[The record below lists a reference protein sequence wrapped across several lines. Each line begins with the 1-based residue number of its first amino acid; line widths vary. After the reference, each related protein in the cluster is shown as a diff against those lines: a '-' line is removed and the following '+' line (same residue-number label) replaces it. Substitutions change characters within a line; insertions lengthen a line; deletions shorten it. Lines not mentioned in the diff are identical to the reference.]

1 MAKLVCQSGPHAGH
15 EYPLSKDV
23 TVLGR
28 SSDCDIKIADAMSSR
43 AQCEVRRDGKL
54 FTLVDGGS
62 RNGTFLN
69 EKKVTERP
77 LTFGDRIRVGE
88 VEYLLVKEAGDVELK
103 DLLSKYDVA
112 EKIGE
117 GGMGIVYR
125 ATQKS
130 MGRQVALKV
139 LSPKYAARPRFVE
152 QFIEEA
158 RAAGKLNHP
167 NIVQVHDVGTEN
179 GIHYFSMELIEGRTC
194 MEILR
199 EQGSFTVAEM
209 LEIALQIGK
218 ALEYAHSQRRIHQDI
233 KPDNIM
239 VASSSGVKL
248 ADLGISKSFDEVATE
263 GNSRRVMGTPHYMAP
278 EAAMAK
284 KIDHRVDIYS
294 LGATLYHLLSGK
306 PPYSGTSA
314 TDVLK
319 AHVMEPLPP
328 LQDLNTDVPDD
339 VAAMIERMMAKNPDD
354 RYLTATAIVEE
365 VRCLQT
371 GLGLGTERIASSD
384 TMILRRL
391 ARGGDP
397 SGASPV
403 LAGGARRAGDKTG
416 DTGQRSTRPRDPGM
430 TTGSRTRGG
439 EDVEPGS
446 DRVRQVLIAGVV
458 VLVIFMVGMFWPRGP
473 TLPVPGPKSS
483 PIPPSTSAATTT
495 GGQAADP
502 DPEPASA
509 SVDHAGDD
517 RARAQAAELEKI
529 ERELEARGDRADLNA
544 LLARLNEPTL
554 ARVEPQNRARKKKLE
569 DELAKNLERRRLA
582 NVVEAFGALEDDV
595 GTLTREHNYDLALS
609 RLAAFP
615 GAGEASVAER
625 LGTLRDRV
633 RKDKDAYLANLSAR
647 TKQLGQ
653 SGDIDG
659 LKELR
664 DQLPPSLIGSALEQE
679 IIAAI
684 TSLESA
690 SAARSAEVV
699 KSALTELARWN
710 LDKVR
715 ELHATH
721 RKAMGD
727 SAPGAQMDEHLRTV
741 NGLDAFTAALATA
754 LQTAAPLRLKGDI
767 GAFREPDLMDA
778 DARAL
783 KLRTSD
789 GGIADVA
796 WSTIKD
802 DAIAAVAARVLKDR
816 AVDHKA
822 ALDALKAARAAK

>member
-62 RNGTFLN
+62 RNGTYLN

-103 DLLSKYDVA
+103 DLLTKYDVA

-218 ALEYAHSQRRIHQDI
+218 ALEYAHNQRRIHQDI

-328 LQDLNTDVPDD
+328 LQELNTDVPDD

-354 RYLTATAIVEE
+354 RYLTASAVVEE
-365 VRCLQT
+365 VRRLQT

-397 SGASPV
+397 SGAAPV
-403 LAGGARRAGDKTG
+403 LAGGTRRTG
-416 DTGQRSTRPRDPGM
+416 DTGPRSTRPRDPGM

-446 DRVRQVLIAGVV
+446 DRLRQVLIAGVV
-458 VLVIFMVGMFWPRGP
+458 VLVIFMVGMFWPRGQA
-473 TLPVPGPKSS
+473 LPVPAPKTA
-483 PIPPSTSAATTT
+483 PVPPAHAAATSTPDKT
-495 GGQAADP
+495 A
-502 DPEPASA
+502 DPEPTTP
-509 SVDHAGDD
+509 SVEHAGDD

-569 DELAKNLERRRLA
+569 DELARNLERRRLA
-582 NVVEAFGALEDDV
+582 NVVEAFGALEADV
-595 GTLTREHNYDLALS
+595 VTLTREHNYDLALS

-615 GAGEASVAER
+615 GAGEASVADR

-653 SGDIDG
+653 SGDAAG

-684 TSLESA
+684 ATLESA
-690 SAARSAEVV
+690 AAARSAEVV
-699 KSALTELARWN
+699 KSTVNELARWN

-715 ELHATH
+715 DLHATH

-741 NGLDAFTAALATA
+741 AGLDAFTVALAA
-754 LQTAAPLRLKGDI
+754 VLKTAAPLRLKSDI

-783 KLRTSD
+783 RLRTSD

-816 AVDHKA
+816 AADHKA

>member
-62 RNGTFLN
+62 RNGTYLN

-88 VEYLLVKEAGDVELK
+88 VEYLLVKETGDVELK
-103 DLLSKYDVA
+103 DLLTKYDVA

-139 LSPKYAARPRFVE
+139 LSPKYAARPRFVD
-152 QFIEEA
+152 QFIDEA

-179 GIHYFSMELIEGRTC
+179 GIHYFSMELVEGRTC

-199 EQGSFTVAEM
+199 EQGSFTIGET

-218 ALEYAHSQRRIHQDI
+218 ALEYAHNQRRIHQDI

-239 VASSSGVKL
+239 IASSSGVKL

-263 GNSRRVMGTPHYMAP
+263 GASRRVMGTPHYMAP

-306 PPYSGTSA
+306 PPFSGTSA

-328 LQDLNTDVPDD
+328 LQELNPDVPDD
-339 VAAMIERMMAKNPDD
+339 IVAMIERMMAKNPDD
-354 RYLTATAIVEE
+354 RYLTATAIVDE
-365 VRCLQT
+365 VRRLQT

-397 SGASPV
+397 SGAAPV
-403 LAGGARRAGDKTG
+403 LSAAMRKAGETAA
-416 DTGQRSTRPRDPGM
+416 RSTRPRDPGM

-439 EDVEPGS
+439 EDVEPSS
-446 DRVRQVLIAGVV
+446 DRLRQVLIAGVV
-458 VLVIFMVGMFWPRGP
+458 VLVVFIVGISWPRGQKV
-473 TLPVPGPKSS
+473 PVPPRQS
-483 PIPPSTSAATTT
+483 PLPLPTPSATTT
-495 GGQAADP
+495 GGQTTA
-502 DPEPASA
+502 PEPTLPG
-509 SVDHAGDD
+509 VDHAADD

-529 ERELEARGDRADLNA
+529 ERELEGRGDRADLNA

-569 DELAKNLERRRLA
+569 DELAKNLERRRVA
-582 NVVEAFGALEDDV
+582 GVVEAFGALEDDV
-595 GTLTREHNYDLALS
+595 DTLAREHNYDLALS

-615 GAGEASVAER
+615 GASEATVVER
-625 LGTLRDRV
+625 LGALRDRV

-653 SGDIDG
+653 RGDAAG

-684 TSLESA
+684 TTVESA
-690 SAARSAEVV
+690 SAARSTEVV
-699 KSALTELARWN
+699 KSSLTELGRWN

-715 ELHATH
+715 DLNATH

-727 SAPGAQMDEHLRTV
+727 SEPGRQLDEHLRTV
-741 NGLDAFTAALATA
+741 DGLGAFTAAVAASLK
-754 LQTAAPLRLKGDI
+754 TAAPLRLSGDI
-767 GAFREPDLMDA
+767 GAFRDPDLMDA

-816 AVDHKA
+816 AVDHRA